1 MFTPGELERMPKA
14 LEKLY
19 SELEWRIMQDIIRR
33 LKINGEITRSA
44 DWQLYRYYELG
55 ESKKAIKQAV
65 KDALDLSD
73 HEINRLYSD
82 AIASG
87 YARDKALY
95 MAAGKEFVPYAEN
108 FVLQQMVSA
117 IKEQTLGELK
127 NITQSLG
134 FAKNVN
140 GKLQF
145 TELAGFYQKTLDA
158 AMLDITSGA
167 FDYNT
172 VLRRTI
178 ETMTNSGLR
187 TVDYASGW
195 SNRVEVAARRAL
207 MTGIT
212 QIAGK
217 INEQNAEE
225 FGTEYFEIS
234 WHADAR
240 PTHQVWQGRVY
251 TKEEL
256 KTVCGLGTGDGL
268 AGWNC
273 RHSYFPFIPGV
284 SVRAYTDEELDRLN
298 AKENLPKE
306 WNGKQYTSYEASQKQ
321 RRMEATMRA
330 QRQKIKLLKEGGASK
345 EELMAAKSRYR
356 KTMNDYVEFSEAMEL
371 PQQRERLYTGK
382 KSNAAEVPRHEAPEL
397 IKKVD
402 FSDKK
407 AVQSVLEEYER
418 EIAGDTV
425 ENAIVITRNGKV
437 VRCRGTLNG
446 VYPDADLGDELKG
459 AVVTHNHPAGSG
471 NEYSF
476 SKLDIQLFLDNE
488 LAVLRGIDEKY
499 FYELTRNPEEID
511 EPLSLFELMELNGEH
526 GRHEKVIDI
535 ARRMK
540 IGYRRWRRV

>member
-55 ESKKAIKQAV
+55 ESKKAIKQAI

-73 HEINRLYSD
+73 HEVNRLYSD
-82 AIASG
+82 TIASG

-217 INEQNAEE
+217 INEQDAEE
-225 FGTEYFEIS
+225 LGTEYFEIS

-240 PTHQVWQGRVY
+240 PTHQIWQGRVY
-251 TKEEL
+251 SKKELE
-256 KTVCGLGTGDGL
+256 TVCGLGTGDGL

-273 RHSYFPFIPGV
+273 RHSYFPFIPGI

-321 RRMEATMRA
+321 RRLETTMRA

-382 KSNAAEVPRHEAPEL
+382 AGKENVKLKDTGVSDISGTKDVPEL
-397 IKKVD
+397 HLVGKI
-402 FSDKK
+402 DKK
-407 AVQSVLEEYER
+407 IYSCVTDDIITDDVIITNERIRHIKERHPNDYERFYKFLEE
-418 EIAGDTV
+418 
-425 ENAIVITRNGKV
+425 V
-437 VRCRGTLNG
+437 VRC
-446 VYPDADLGDELKG
+446 PDYIVETNKPNTALVLKEMTSETG
-459 AVVTHNHPAGSG
+459 EQFKT
-471 NEYSF
+471 
-476 SKLDIQLFLDNE
+476 
-488 LAVLRGIDEKY
+488 VLRL
-499 FYELTRNPEEID
+499 LTSTDNPEFKNSIIT
-511 EPLSLFELMELNGEH
+511 F
-526 GRHEKVIDI
+526 
-535 ARRMK
+535 MK
-540 IGYRRWRRV
+540 INEKEWNRLLRNKRILYKKE

>member
-19 SELEWRIMQDIIRR
+19 SDLEWRIMQDIIRR

-55 ESKKAIKQAV
+55 ESKKVIKQAV

-73 HEINRLYSD
+73 HEVSLLYSD

-108 FVLQQMVSA
+108 FMLQQMVSA

-158 AMLDITSGA
+158 ALLDITSGA

-225 FGTEYFEIS
+225 LGTEYFEIS

-251 TKEEL
+251 TKGEL

-273 RHSYFPFIPGV
+273 RHSYFPFIPGI

-321 RRMEATMRA
+321 RRMETTMRA

-382 KSNAAEVPRHEAPEL
+382 PGKEEAGAALLSGKGNMKLKDTGADAKILNNGTKEAPDL
-397 IKKVD
+397 HLVGKI
-402 FSDKK
+402 DKK
-407 AVQSVLEEYER
+407 IYRCVTDDIVTDDVIITNERIQHIKERHPNDYERFYNFLEE
-418 EIAGDTV
+418 
-425 ENAIVITRNGKV
+425 V
-437 VRCRGTLNG
+437 VK
-446 VYPDADLGDELKG
+446 YPDYIVETNKPNTALVLKEMKSETG
-459 AVVTHNHPAGSG
+459 EQFKT
-471 NEYSF
+471 
-476 SKLDIQLFLDNE
+476 
-488 LAVLRGIDEKY
+488 VLRL
-499 FYELTRNPEEID
+499 LTSTDNPEFKNSIIT
-511 EPLSLFELMELNGEH
+511 F
-526 GRHEKVIDI
+526 
-535 ARRMK
+535 MK
-540 IGYRRWRRV
+540 INEKEWNRLLKNKRILYKKE

>member
-19 SELEWRIMQDIIRR
+19 SDLEWRIMQDIIRR

-55 ESKKAIKQAV
+55 ESKKVIKQAV

-73 HEINRLYSD
+73 HEVNLLYSD

-95 MAAGKEFVPYAEN
+95 MAAGKEFIPYAEN

-225 FGTEYFEIS
+225 LGTEYFEIS

-251 TKEEL
+251 SKKELE
-256 KTVCGLGTGDGL
+256 TVCGLGTGDGL

-273 RHSYFPFIPGV
+273 RHSYFPFIPGI

-321 RRMEATMRA
+321 RRMETTMRA

-345 EELMAAKSRYR
+345 EELMSAKSRYR

-371 PQQRERLYTGK
+371 PQQRERIYTGK
-382 KSNAAEVPRHEAPEL
+382 PGKKEVGAALSSGKGNMKLKDTGADAKIVNNGTKEAPDL
-397 IKKVD
+397 HLVGKI
-402 FSDKK
+402 DKK
-407 AVQSVLEEYER
+407 IYRCVTDDIVTDDVIITNERIQHIKERHPNDYERFYNFLEE
-418 EIAGDTV
+418 
-425 ENAIVITRNGKV
+425 V
-437 VRCRGTLNG
+437 VK
-446 VYPDADLGDELKG
+446 YPDYIVETNKPNTALVLKEMKSETG
-459 AVVTHNHPAGSG
+459 EQFKT
-471 NEYSF
+471 
-476 SKLDIQLFLDNE
+476 
-488 LAVLRGIDEKY
+488 VLRL
-499 FYELTRNPEEID
+499 LTSTDNPEFKNSIIT
-511 EPLSLFELMELNGEH
+511 F
-526 GRHEKVIDI
+526 
-535 ARRMK
+535 MK
-540 IGYRRWRRV
+540 INEKEWNRLLKNKRILYKKE

>member
-55 ESKKAIKQAV
+55 ESKKVIKQAV

-73 HEINRLYSD
+73 HEVNRLYSD

-178 ETMTNSGLR
+178 EAMTNSGLR

-225 FGTEYFEIS
+225 LGTEHFEIS

-251 TKEEL
+251 SKEEL

-273 RHSYFPFIPGV
+273 RHSYFPFIPGI

-321 RRMEATMRA
+321 RRMETTMRA

-356 KTMNDYVEFSEAMEL
+356 KTMNDYVEFSEAMGI

-382 KSNAAEVPRHEAPEL
+382 PGKEEAGAALLSGQGNMKLKDTGADAKIVNNGTKEAPDL
-397 IKKVD
+397 HLVGKI
-402 FSDKK
+402 DKK
-407 AVQSVLEEYER
+407 IYRCVTEDIVTDDVIITNERIQHIKERHPNDYERFYKFLEE
-418 EIAGDTV
+418 
-425 ENAIVITRNGKV
+425 V
-437 VRCRGTLNG
+437 VK
-446 VYPDADLGDELKG
+446 YPDYIVETNKPNTALVLKEMKSETG
-459 AVVTHNHPAGSG
+459 EQFKT
-471 NEYSF
+471 
-476 SKLDIQLFLDNE
+476 
-488 LAVLRGIDEKY
+488 VLRL
-499 FYELTRNPEEID
+499 LTSTDNPEFKNSIIT
-511 EPLSLFELMELNGEH
+511 F
-526 GRHEKVIDI
+526 
-535 ARRMK
+535 MK
-540 IGYRRWRRV
+540 INEKEWNRLLKNKRILYKKE